1 MSLPQTK
8 SGSGRFSVLAAL
20 GVAVVL
26 GIFIVVY
33 VVARRPATA
42 TPAVAGAPAEEAWK
56 FSSEGR
62 ASRLSELRAKE
73 AAAAM
78 SYGWVDQSAGLV
90 RLPIDRAVELTIRDL
105 NSKAPASRPKSP

>member
-20 GVAVVL
+20 GAAVVL
-26 GIFIVVY
+26 GVFIVVY
-33 VVARRPATA
+33 VVARRPAA
-42 TPAVAGAPAEEAWK
+42 PTPAAVGAPAEDAWK

-62 ASRLSELRAKE
+62 AARLSELRAKE
-73 AAAAM
+73 AAA
-78 SYGWVDQSAGLV
+78 STYYGWVDQSAGLV

-105 NSKAPASRPKSP
+105 NSKAGASRPKSP